1 MLCNCFA
8 YQHLLTPVVPAVC
21 FYCGDRL
28 MSYSRLSDLRT
39 PGYYFPSYL
48 PAFLLPRRKLI
59 TVSNTQILKNLI
71 LPDVCSNLPVS
82 CFLRSHRFN
91 FECFNQLRVS
101 SQKPV
106 RLPRQT
112 HFSYLP
118 PAVIV
123 LWGLPKHTEEECI
136 NFITAAQNRWKLS
149 TADQMLLF
157 CCLCNHRS
165 AAGGVAHRCTYGG
178 FDHSQQRQPK
188 QLVVKKWPEED
199 SSRAPALF
207 YKQFDDLSRTNS
219 VTLLLIQAVM
229 KNLCAPSLF
238 PA

>member
-1 MLCNCFA
+1 MTHPDACAAVQVLVGSFPYLRWLINPVRDTQRCPEIKHQKINKINELTMLCNCFA

-91 FECFNQLRVS
+91 FECFNQLHVS

-136 NFITAAQNRWKLS
+136 NFITAAQNR
-149 TADQMLLF
+149 
-157 CCLCNHRS
+157 
-165 AAGGVAHRCTYGG
+165 
-178 FDHSQQRQPK
+178 
-188 QLVVKKWPEED
+188 
-199 SSRAPALF
+199 
-207 YKQFDDLSRTNS
+207 
-219 VTLLLIQAVM
+219 
-229 KNLCAPSLF
+229 
-238 PA
+238 